1 MCTQKWQYNQH
12 IDVGRILLVIP
23 VVVVEVVVE
32 DMLLYSDWT
41 HYLDFETTSLSPYL

>member
-12 IDVGRILLVIP
+12 IDVGHII
-23 VVVVEVVVE
+23 VVVE

-41 HYLDFETTSLSPYL
+41 HYHDFETTSLSPYS